1 MSRTFDLSY
10 LIGDLNPTRPVIW
23 IISKNSSTFPEVNW
37 GTELWA
43 CHHLSHD
50 QAGPQTWS
58 HSWSLDPPHKTW
70 GTKKAYGPGLCC
82 QSLRSK
88 TRLTLGVQYNV
99 DLRSCWFRRRWPAAL
114 PYVHSAHLFLK
125 PNATLSIHPSTILC
139 KRNIQKSTWDLR
151 RKVQILVLAWF
162 PPRSRG
168 SNGGSAHWDACLH
181 FTKCVWSLHE
191 SAHICD
197 EPGWGVEWRQGGGRI
212 PDLDTGP

>member
-50 QAGPQTWS
+50 QAGLQTWS

-125 PNATLSIHPSTILC
+125 PNATQSIHPSTILC
-139 KRNIQKSTWDLR
+139 KSLTKQIYRNQPGIVGGKCRS
-151 RKVQILVLAWF
+151 WF
-162 PPRSRG
+162 LLDFR
-168 SNGGSAHWDACLH
+168 
-181 FTKCVWSLHE
+181 
-191 SAHICD
+191 
-197 EPGWGVEWRQGGGRI
+197 PGQGG
-212 PDLDTGP
+212 PMVTVLTGMLACISPNVFGLCMKVLTYVTSLVGV